1 MNNAWS
7 AKIHDTVNRTET
19 LTVEL
24 RYLTDEELGD
34 QLKED
39 HSEEDIG

>member
-1 MNNAWS
+1 MNC
-7 AKIHDTVNRTET
+7 TGT

-24 RYLTDEELGD
+24 RFLTDKEFGD
-34 QLKED
+34 QLKDD